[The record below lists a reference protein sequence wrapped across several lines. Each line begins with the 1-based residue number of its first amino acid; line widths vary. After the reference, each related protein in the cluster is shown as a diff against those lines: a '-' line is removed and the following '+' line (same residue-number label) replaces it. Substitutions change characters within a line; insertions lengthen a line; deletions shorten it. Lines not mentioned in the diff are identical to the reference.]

1 MVMSSSTKIVVLRSK
16 ELVYSIV
23 LLIVSILIILV
34 AVSIFMPSGGGS
46 KSNPSQSPQN
56 TQPTQDFQTPSES
69 TQQGMLSDTPQAQ
82 EMYDSSQLYVPGIYT
97 GVLQL
102 GSSVVELQ
110 LTVDKNHINSINFT
124 NIDDAV
130 ATMYPLMQPTLSE
143 LSSAIIENQSL
154 DNVTYAE
161 ESRYTSMLLLN
172 TISDLLEK
180 ARASENAD
188 SPAQLTDSLNM
199 Q

>member
-1 MVMSSSTKIVVLRSK
+1 MVMSSNTKIVVLRSK

-46 KSNPSQSPQN
+46 KPNPSQSPQN
-56 TQPTQDFQTPSES
+56 TQPTQDLHTPSES
-69 TQQGMLSDTPQAQ
+69 IQQGMLSETPQTQ

-102 GSSVVELQ
+102 GSSAVELQ

-172 TISDLLEK
+172 AISDLLEK

>member
-1 MVMSSSTKIVVLRSK
+1 MSSSTKIVVLRSK

-56 TQPTQDFQTPSES
+56 TQPTQDFQTPTSEPI
-69 TQQGMLSDTPQAQ
+69 QQGMLSETQQ
-82 EMYDSSQLYVPGIYT
+82 TYESSQLYVPGIYT

-172 TISDLLEK
+172 AISDLLEK

>member
-1 MVMSSSTKIVVLRSK
+1 MMSSSTKIVVLRSK
-16 ELVYSIV
+16 ELVYS
-23 LLIVSILIILV
+23 
-34 AVSIFMPSGGGS
+34 GNGS
-46 KSNPSQSPQN
+46 KSSPTQTPQSPQQQDIH
-56 TQPTQDFQTPSES
+56 TPSTKPTQQSLLPE
-69 TQQGMLSDTPQAQ
+69 TQDTA
-82 EMYDSSQLYVPGIYT
+82 QLYVPGIYT

-102 GSSVVELQ
+102 GSSAVELQ
-110 LTVDKNHINSINFT
+110 LTVDSNHINSINFT

-143 LSSAIIENQSL
+143 LSSAIIEEQSI

-172 TISDLLEK
+172 AISDLLEK
-180 ARASENAD
+180 ARISENAD
-188 SPAQLTDSLNM
+188 SPAQSEDILNV

>member
-1 MVMSSSTKIVVLRSK
+1 MSSSTKIVVLRSK
-16 ELVYSIV
+16 EIVYSVV

-34 AVSIFMPSGGGS
+34 AVSIFAPSGNGS
-46 KSNPSQSPQN
+46 KASPTQTPQN
-56 TQPTQDFQTPSES
+56 TQPTQDLQAPATES
-69 TQQGMLSDTPQAQ
+69 NKQSLLQETQQPQDAYDTA
-82 EMYDSSQLYVPGIYT
+82 QLYVPGIYT

-102 GSSVVELQ
+102 GSSAVELQ
-110 LTVDKNHINSINFT
+110 LTVDKNHINSITFT

-143 LSSAIIENQSL
+143 LSSEIIEQQSL

-188 SPAQLTDSLNM
+188 SPAQLSESLNV

>member
-1 MVMSSSTKIVVLRSK
+1 MSSNTKIVVLRSK

-46 KSNPSQSPQN
+46 KPNSSQTPQN
-56 TQPTQDFQTPSES
+56 TQPTQDFQTPTSEPI
-69 TQQGMLSDTPQAQ
+69 QQGMLSETQQ
-82 EMYDSSQLYVPGIYT
+82 TYESSQLYVPGIYT

>member
-1 MVMSSSTKIVVLRSK
+1 MSSNTKIVVLRSK

-56 TQPTQDFQTPSES
+56 TQPTQDFQTPTSEPI
-69 TQQGMLSDTPQAQ
+69 QQGMMSETQQ
-82 EMYDSSQLYVPGIYT
+82 TYDSSQLYVPGIYT